1 MEFDVAI
8 IGAGPAG
15 LTAAIY
21 CARYGLKT
29 VVFEDPSRVSQLAI
43 APKVENYPGYEGRGL
58 ELLTKMKDQALKFGA
73 EHRVERVEDVGREGD
88 LFVIRTDSGEYT
100 AKAIIIATGGKH
112 RELGVEGE
120 KEFFGRGVSYCAVC
134 DGFFFRG
141 KRVLVVG
148 GGNTALSDALFL
160 KEIGCDVKIVH
171 RRERFR
177 ADEVLQKR
185 VFESG
190 IEVIWNSVVERI
202 EGSDKVERV
211 VIRNLKTDERRVLEV
226 NGVFIA
232 VGIQPQT
239 EIASKL
245 GVEMDSYGY
254 IKVDKRQATNV
265 EGVFAAGDCCDNPL
279 KQVVTACG
287 DGAVAA
293 HSAYEYVKE
302 RFGHEGGGGGK

>member
-21 CARYGLKT
+21 SARYGLKT
-29 VVFEDPSRVSQLAI
+29 VIFEDPSRVSQLAI
-43 APKVENYPGYEGRGL
+43 APFIENFPGFEGTGL
-58 ELLTKMKDQALKFGA
+58 DLISKMKDQALKFGA
-73 EHRVERVEDVGREGD
+73 EHKLERVEDVRKDGD
-88 LFVIRTDSGEYT
+88 IFVIKTDSGEYK

-112 RELGVEGE
+112 RELGIQGE

-141 KRVLVVG
+141 KRVAVIG
-148 GGNTALSDALFL
+148 GGNTALADAIYL
-160 KEIGCDVKIVH
+160 KDLGCDVIVIH
-171 RRERFR
+171 RRDRFR
-177 ADEVLQKR
+177 ADEALQKQF
-185 VFESG
+185 FEKG
-190 IEVIWNSVVERI
+190 IPVIWNSVVERI
-202 EGSDKVERV
+202 EGGSRVERI
-211 VIRNLKTDERRVLEV
+211 VIKDVKTGETKELEV
-226 NGVFIA
+226 DGVFIA
-232 VGIQPQT
+232 IGIQPQT

-279 KQVVTACG
+279 KQAITACG

-293 HSAYEYVKE
+293 YSAYEYLSK
-302 RFGHEGGGGGK
+302 G